1 MYMTNDVNK
10 DKNFLIHSTDAS
22 SNSCSYCMHILF
34 TSTYFYFYLLTP
46 DSYTS
51 YSPTTSAPTPPTPP
65 TPTPNTNTAI
75 KHHVLL
81 NTYFYF

>member
-1 MYMTNDVNK
+1 MLLVTPVVTVCIY
-10 DKNFLIHSTDAS
+10 
-22 SNSCSYCMHILF
+22 F
-34 TSTYFYFYLLTP
+34 TSTYFYLLTP

-51 YSPTTSAPTPPTPP
+51 YSPTPPTPP